1 MTELTLTQARSIVD
15 GALAHARGAGLMP
28 LLVLVLDARAV
39 PKACAAEDGT
49 SRGRFDVAH
58 AKANGALAMGLDS
71 RELARRARDQ
81 PHFFASLAACVG
93 GGMALG
99 PGGVLIRDQAGAI
112 LGAVGISGDVGD
124 RDDEAAVAGIR
135 GAGLHAEGPPG

>member
-1 MTELTLTQARSIVD
+1 MTDLTLAQAQTIIA
-15 GALAHARGAGLMP
+15 GALAHGRESGLMP

-39 PKACAAEDGT
+39 PKACAAEDGI

-81 PHFFASLAACVG
+81 PQFFGSLAATVG

-99 PGGVLIRDQAGAI
+99 PGGVLIRDASGAI
-112 LGAVGISGDVGD
+112 IGAVGISGDVGD

-135 GAGLHAEGPPG
+135 AAGLQAQT